1 MQDDR
6 SGNGVEY
13 ALIQLASTTEEF
25 SKPIIAYSGIIFLKV
40 NYKKKIDVKI
50 DKKKEMER
58 LLSFERDRILN
69 EYSIIYYK
77 EIENKAYVEKF

>member
-1 MQDDR
+1 M
-6 SGNGVEY
+6 
-13 ALIQLASTTEEF
+13 I
-25 SKPIIAYSGIIFLKV
+25 
-40 NYKKKIDVKI
+40 KKKIDAQI